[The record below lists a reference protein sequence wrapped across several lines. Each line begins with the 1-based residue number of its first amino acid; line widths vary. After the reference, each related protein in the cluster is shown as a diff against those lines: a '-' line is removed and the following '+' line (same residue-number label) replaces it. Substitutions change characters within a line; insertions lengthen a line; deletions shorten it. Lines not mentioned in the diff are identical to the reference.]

1 MRVQFVHG
9 LEGSPHGRK
18 ATFLAQHFEAYTAA
32 MDTRNFGA
40 CVELQAATL
49 REFRPDVLVGSSFGG
64 AVVVELLR
72 RGEWKG
78 PTLLLA
84 QAALRCNPQAR
95 LPDGVPVILVH
106 GLRDELIDVE
116 DSRQLASTGSADV
129 VRLVEVDDEHD
140 LRGLC
145 ESGRLV
151 KLVQETAWLG
161 TRP

>member
-18 ATFLAQHFEAYTAA
+18 ATLLAQHFVAYTAA
-32 MDTRNFGA
+32 MNTRDFEA

-49 REFRPDVLVGSSFGG
+49 REFRPDVLVGSSFGA

-84 QAALRCNPQAR
+84 QAALRYDPQAR
-95 LPDGVPVILVH
+95 LPEGVPVLLVH
-106 GLRDELIDVE
+106 GLRDKLLDVE
-116 DSRQLASTGSADV
+116 DSRQLARTGSADM

-140 LRGLC
+140 LSGLC

-151 KLVQETAWLG
+151 ELVHETAGLG
-161 TRP
+161 TR

>member
-18 ATFLAQHFEAYTAA
+18 ATLLAQHFEAYTAA
-32 MDTRNFGA
+32 MDTRDFGA

-72 RGEWKG
+72 RGDWKG

-84 QAALRCNPQAR
+84 QAALRYDPQAR
-95 LPDGVPVILVH
+95 LPQGVPVTLVH
-106 GLRDELIDVE
+106 GLRDELIRIE
-116 DSRQLASTGSADV
+116 DSRQLASTGSADM

-140 LRGLC
+140 LSGLC
-145 ESGRLV
+145 ESGRLIE
-151 KLVQETAWLG
+151 LVRETAWLG